1 MVRAAIIGLGRW
13 GRSLVTSVQGKS
25 DEIRFVVGHTRTPA
39 TAEAFCRDNGVRLAG
54 KFADILADPLVDA
67 VVLATPHSRHEA
79 QVKEAAAA
87 GKHIFVEKPIALDR
101 AGAQAAFDA
110 ARVAGVVF
118 AVGFGR
124 RFHPAINELR
134 TRARDNRLGTIVAMV
149 GQHTTSTAQFIPP
162 NNWRADPRESPGG
175 ALTAVGVHLL
185 DHMIELAGRVRE
197 VHCVTA
203 RYAAGPADDTTTILL
218 RFESGAT
225 GTIFCSVST
234 ATDFN
239 FTVYGTKGLAEIS
252 RPALTRFRFA
262 AGADH
267 APTGLVTAPPDE
279 VIEYPEFDVLNAELV
294 EFARCVREK
303 RAYPLP
309 IDELLHG
316 MSVFDALV
324 ESARSDRALAIP
336 ASA

>member
-25 DEIRFVVGHTRTPA
+25 DDIRFVAGHTRTRA
-39 TAEAFCRDNGVRLAG
+39 AAEAFCRDHGVRLTDS
-54 KFADILADPLVDA
+54 FADILADPAIDA
-67 VVLATPHSRHEA
+67 VVLATPHSRHET

-101 AGAQAAFDA
+101 AGAQAAFEA
-110 ARVAGVVF
+110 TRVAGVVL

-134 TRARDNRLGTIVAMV
+134 IRARDGRLGTIVAMV

-162 NNWRADPRESPGG
+162 DNWRADPRESPAG

-218 RFESGAT
+218 RFDSGAT
-225 GTIFCSVST
+225 GSIFCSVST
-234 ATDFN
+234 ATDFH

-252 RPALTRFRFA
+252 RPALTHFRFA
-262 AGADH
+262 PAADR
-267 APTGLVTAPPDE
+267 APTGLVTAAPDE
-279 VIEYPEFDVLNAELV
+279 LIEYPGFDLLNAELV
-294 EFARCVREK
+294 EFARCVRE
-303 RAYPLP
+303 RRSYPLP
-309 IDELLHG
+309 IGELLHG

-324 ESARSDRALAIP
+324 ESARSNKSVALP
-336 ASA
+336 GSA